1 MNLNNPLIMPEIATV
16 LDTVV
21 ENGGPIVS
29 KIAGILLIFF
39 GAQLV
44 LKLVTRLTDRQI
56 EKSRELPETQAR
68 RIQTMMTMTRSTLRY
83 VIYAVAALMILAH
96 LGFSKAINNLILSAG
111 IGSLALGF
119 GAQSLIRD
127 VVTGFF
133 MMFEKQFSVGDYVRL
148 DDAEG
153 VVTATAM
160 RVTYLKNNA
169 GQQIIIPNGTINRV
183 INYSRNDSLAR
194 VTVGTPYE
202 EDSRRVMEIMNKA
215 AQAYAAEHQ
224 DVIVSAPVVQGIT
237 ELGNSSV
244 DITVICRTRPL
255 EHWGV
260 ERGLRLAL
268 KEALDKE
275 GISIPYPQQE
285 VLLKK

>member
-1 MNLNNPLIMPEIATV
+1 MKTNYSMMLPEFGTV
-16 LDTVV
+16 LDSVV
-21 ENGGPIVS
+21 ENGGPIVT
-29 KIAGILLIFF
+29 KIVGILLIFF
-39 GAQLV
+39 GAQIV

-56 EKSRELPETQAR
+56 EKSKEMPEMQAR
-68 RIQTMMTMTRSTLRY
+68 RVQTMMTMTRSTMRY
-83 VIYAVAALMILAH
+83 IIYAVAALMIMAH
-96 LGFSKAINNLILSAG
+96 LGFSQAINNLILSAG

-133 MMFEKQFSVGDYVRL
+133 MMFEKQFSVGDFVKL

-169 GQQIIIPNGTINRV
+169 SQQIIIPNGTINRV
-183 INYSRNDSLAR
+183 VNYSRNDSLAK
-194 VTVGTPYE
+194 VTIGTPYE
-202 EDSRRVMEIMNKA
+202 EDSRKVMGIMNKA
-215 AQAYAAEHQ
+215 AQDYAKEHE

-237 ELGNSSV
+237 ELGDSSV
-244 DITVICRTRPL
+244 NITVICRTRPL

-285 VLLKK
+285 VLIKK